1 MPCVRRDARTRLDCA
16 PVRRLLIL
24 VLALSATLPAAA
36 HAASPAVPGC
46 ALGTSAADLRGFAA
60 ASLDRAERRYKSAKA
75 RRAFSTG
82 AAAYVYGLGPLSVRN
97 TVPRF
102 PRNQIISIAE
112 LVEPDVRT
120 VIAPNVDTTYT
131 VGQIDLSDGP
141 RVIDVPDTRGR
152 YYVLQFM
159 DAYSNTFAYVGRRT
173 TGTKPGS
180 YVLVPP
186 GYSGPLPAGVKRLRS
201 PTNLIWLI
209 GRTLVKDAADLAPVT
224 ELMREYRLTPLA
236 DWSAGQRANP
246 ILLPAF
252 PPQQNR
258 LVLPKGLAY
267 LDQLGEALAA
277 NPPPAADDCALRAF
291 RAVGIGPGLTPSTQT
306 SGAVR
311 EALLAG
317 TRAGAR
323 LATRAVARV
332 NAYSRGRNNGWLVSL
347 GYIGDYGR
355 NYLGRAVIAKFALGA
370 NTGPETVYPSAVTDS
385 RGRLLNGRHR
395 YRIRFARGKLPPAD
409 AFWSLTMYENDGYL
423 HPNASRRY
431 AIGDR
436 TPGLRRGADG
446 SLTLAI
452 QHARPAGAAGANWL
466 PAPRGQFRMIMRIYE
481 PRRSVLKGRWRPPP
495 VLRLQAR

>member
-1 MPCVRRDARTRLDCA
+1 MPRRPRCPR
-16 PVRRLLIL
+16 
-24 VLALSATLPAAA
+24 
-36 HAASPAVPGC
+36 C
-46 ALGTSAADLRGFAA
+46 ALGTSAADLRGFEAA
-60 ASLDRAERRYKSAKA
+60 ALARAERRYQAPRPGGPS
-75 RRAFSTG
+75 RTG
-82 AAAYVYGLGPLSVRN
+82 AAAYVYGLAPLSVRN

-120 VIAPNVDTTYT
+120 VIAAQRGHHLHRRADRPV
-131 VGQIDLSDGP
+131 
-141 RVIDVPDTRGR
+141 RRAAVIDVPDTRGR

-186 GYSGPLPAGVKRLRS
+186 GYSGALPAGVKRLRS

-252 PPQQNR
+252 PPQQNG

-277 NPPPAADDCALRAF
+277 NPPPAADACALRAF
-291 RAVGIGPGLTPSTQT
+291 RAVGIGAGLTPSTQAE
-306 SGAVR
+306 GAVR

-323 LATRAVARV
+323 LVTRAVAHV

-370 NTGPETVYPSAVTDS
+370 NTGAGD
-385 RGRLLNGRHR
+385 RLPVGRH
-395 YRIRFARGKLPPAD
+395 
-409 AFWSLTMYENDGYL
+409 
-423 HPNASRRY
+423 
-431 AIGDR
+431 
-436 TPGLRRGADG
+436 
-446 SLTLAI
+446 
-452 QHARPAGAAGANWL
+452 
-466 PAPRGQFRMIMRIYE
+466 
-481 PRRSVLKGRWRPPP
+481 
-495 VLRLQAR
+495 